1 MIRKNNYMKRGGN
14 AATYSVVN
22 VTVCK
27 EIYGLITKGFKDAV
41 NAKHYKRRISSCL
54 NLLNFSTN

>member
-1 MIRKNNYMKRGGN
+1 MKRGGN